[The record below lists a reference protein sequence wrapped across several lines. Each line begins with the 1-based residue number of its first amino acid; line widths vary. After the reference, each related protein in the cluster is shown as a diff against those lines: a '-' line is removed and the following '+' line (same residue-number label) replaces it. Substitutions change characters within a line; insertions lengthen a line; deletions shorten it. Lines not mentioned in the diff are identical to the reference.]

1 MTDGD
6 LLLTNYDQRWWF
18 FATRTR
24 FKTMIGMM
32 NESNEDDN
40 ILLIKSERNDEGND
54 EDDDILVI
62 KSAWLPPCILLQ
74 LPNGFTF
81 KAVSIQG

>member
-1 MTDGD
+1 MTDED

-32 NESNEDDN
+32 NESNEDD
-40 ILLIKSERNDEGND
+40 
-54 EDDDILVI
+54 DIVKGMMKKTMKMMI
-62 KSAWLPPCILLQ
+62 SW
-74 LPNGFTF
+74 
-81 KAVSIQG
+81 